1 MKKLSKSL
9 AIAFFGLL
17 TLTFFM
23 LFISSLVSIGD
34 VIDLFDYM
42 ELTWSSFV
50 AWLLELALSV
60 VVLVFSIK
68 MLVQLIKEKEVKEK
82 HDVKLACLLLGVY
95 LAVLFVEQLIVIIHY
110 STIGS
115 IDLGGTAIP
124 LMVFEVIGAVAF
136 GLMLKKWDKSMI
148 EKIIA
153 GVGFIFLF
161 VTLIM
166 LCSNASGF
174 TVAFL
179 VFMIIATLVG
189 AAYVELYDVDFKKVF
204 APEHQAKP
212 EEKEDK
218 PLPEPKEEKATVEE
232 KLAKIKDLHEKGLID
247 DEEYA
252 SKRKDIIDKL

>member
-1 MKKLSKSL
+1 MKKLSKGLSL
-9 AIAFFGLL
+9 GFFGLL

-23 LFISSLVSIGD
+23 LFISCLVSIGD
-34 VIDLFDYM
+34 VIDLFEFMD
-42 ELTWSSFV
+42 LTWSSFV
-50 AWLLELALSV
+50 SWLLELALSV

-68 MLVQLIKEKEVKEK
+68 MLVNLIKEKEIKERQ
-82 HDVKLACLLLGVY
+82 DVKLASALLIAYLG
-95 LAVLFVEQLIVIIHY
+95 VLFVGQLLIIIHL
-110 STIGS
+110 STIGPIQLS
-115 IDLGGTAIP
+115 GTTIP
-124 LMVFEVIGAVAF
+124 LMVFEVLGIVAF
-136 GLMLKKWDKSMI
+136 GLTMKKWDKPMI

-153 GVGFIFLF
+153 GVGFILLF

-166 LCSNASGF
+166 LCSTASGF

-179 VFMIIATLVG
+179 VFMIITTLVG
-189 AAYVELYDVDFKKVF
+189 AAYVELYGVDLKKVF
-204 APEHQAKP
+204 APEHPAKP

-232 KLAKIKDLHEKGLID
+232 KLAKIKDLHEKGMIT

>member
-68 MLVQLIKEKEVKEK
+68 MLVHLIKEKEIKERQ
-82 HDVKLACLLLGVY
+82 DVKLASALLIAYLG
-95 LAVLFVEQLIVIIHY
+95 VLFVGQLLIIIHY

-136 GLMLKKWDKSMI
+136 GLMLKKWDKPMI

-153 GVGFIFLF
+153 GVGFILLF

-166 LCSNASGF
+166 LCSTASGF

-204 APEHQAKP
+204 APEHPAKS

-218 PLPEPKEEKATVEE
+218 PSPEPKEEKATVEE